1 MVSVSLVS
9 PSIQTMTTVLF
20 STSTAASV
28 LATTQPL
35 TSVQVQAISQ
45 SPQPSSG
52 DFLMP
57 IAIGVVVIVVIAIAA
72 FLLIKGKKP
81 KST

>member
-1 MVSVSLVS
+1 
-9 PSIQTMTTVLF
+9 
-20 STSTAASV
+20 
-28 LATTQPL
+28 
-35 TSVQVQAISQ
+35 
-45 SPQPSSG
+45 
-52 DFLMP
+52 MP